1 MFSAGKVKP
10 HIHATYP
17 LEQAAQALNDVTYK
31 RVSGKVV
38 LVTEG

>member
-1 MFSAGKVKP
+1 VKP

-17 LEQAAQALNDVTYK
+17 LERAAAALNEVMNK

-38 LVTEG
+38 LTTD